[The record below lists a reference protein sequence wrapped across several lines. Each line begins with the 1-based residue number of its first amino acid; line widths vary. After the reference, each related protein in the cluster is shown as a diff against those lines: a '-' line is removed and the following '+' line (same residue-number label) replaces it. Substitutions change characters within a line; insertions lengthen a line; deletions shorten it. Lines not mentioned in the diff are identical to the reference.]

1 MSSHELGG
9 GHDDPRFPSFF
20 EVFMQDRIDQS
31 LKPAARHV
39 AVVLAERFPRLLFL
53 LERFDEAFA
62 LLSLLLERHYLNKND
77 ALLAE
82 SLYGFRRARY
92 PAAEAMAGVDHNGGS
107 GSGNS
112 NGTGMGALTP
122 ADRRRALA
130 LTVLA
135 PYAKAKLD
143 ALYNKWSAALPPA
156 PSSSSSGSSRARRAA
171 RQQMGR
177 RLGGGDGD
185 EDEGQEQE
193 EEQEQEELGVR
204 LRRAFVA
211 MYPLLHASYEGSYF
225 VYQWAYLLGR
235 TKYYSPLL
243 HLAGQA
249 LRRVT
254 REDLVRAGWLT
265 CRLACRLACVRA
277 GGWACGPGGGLA
289 HAARHARGRT
299 NVLVLT

>member
-1 MSSHELGG
+1 M
-9 GHDDPRFPSFF
+9 
-20 EVFMQDRIDQS
+20 
-31 LKPAARHV
+31 
-39 AVVLAERFPRLLFL
+39 
-53 LERFDEAFA
+53 
-62 LLSLLLERHYLNKND
+62 
-77 ALLAE
+77 
-82 SLYGFRRARY
+82 
-92 PAAEAMAGVDHNGGS
+92 
-107 GSGNS
+107 
-112 NGTGMGALTP
+112 TP

-156 PSSSSSGSSRARRAA
+156 PSGSARRRRGP
-171 RQQMGR
+171 RQQTQTGR
-177 RLGGGDGD
+177 RLGDG
-185 EDEGQEQE
+185 
-193 EEQEQEELGVR
+193 EEQQREGDDVEVEEQEELGIR

-254 REDLVRAGWLT
+254 REDLDLVRT
-265 CRLACRLACVRA
+265 CVRA
-277 GGWACGPGGGLA
+277 RARPG
-289 HAARHARGRT
+289 AA
-299 NVLVLT
+299 